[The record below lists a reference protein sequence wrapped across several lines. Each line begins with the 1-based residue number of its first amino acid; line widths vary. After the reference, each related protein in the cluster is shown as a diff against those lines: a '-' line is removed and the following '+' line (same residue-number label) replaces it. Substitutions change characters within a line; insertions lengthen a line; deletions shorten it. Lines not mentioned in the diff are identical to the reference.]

1 MLKKF
6 SIGAKLLAGFLFLS
20 LLTIITGFVG
30 WYYLAQVAIESKNM
44 QTLVEI
50 SSVAAAACN
59 QSGDARD
66 AAASYVISPTKENN
80 DQVTVAINNTIASI
94 DKMKEQ
100 FTTFDPLDKDAQD
113 QLGKASEIA
122 KNYLKAQADFYKTAN
137 DKIAT
142 TNERI
147 RLAGSVN
154 KTLDDLNNLTN
165 DHTKEV
171 TMRGTDGK
179 EVLDEQG
186 QGYIPLSWVEV
197 VQCIERA
204 IAQTQIA
211 RFQARDFELNVRDPE
226 KREKARKGV
235 EAALDA
241 MDAGLVRLDT
251 MLETKEGKEAVG
263 VARNACKEWRKLID
277 ENVKSNLEMLRL
289 DDIQTKTAADF
300 NVQVNVV
307 QTVVLRDMTA
317 RAEMVQK
324 MDQFASWI
332 IIIVVAV
339 ATVIGV
345 LLGWVLRTDITS
357 GIVAIVGMMKKLSG
371 EGDISVRVPESLLDR
386 KDEIGILSRA
396 MKDVLGD
403 YLSVSNMSTVLAG
416 GDWMYHVAVK
426 TDKDQMNIALRD
438 MVHSIR
444 ETLGQVNESVEQV
457 TTGASQVAEASEN
470 LSQGATESA
479 ASIEEITA
487 SMSEIGGQTTANAK
501 NATEANRL
509 AKSANDTAVSGQ
521 KLMQQMITSMEQI
534 TKNSQEVQKVV
545 KVIDDIS
552 FQTNLLA
559 LNAAVEAARAGQH
572 GKGFAVVAE
581 EVRNLAARSAKAALE
596 TTQMIE
602 NNSKQ
607 ITAGAGIASQTAE
620 MLNGIVSQA
629 TQVATLIGE
638 IANASNEQ
646 AQGISQVSQGLH
658 QIDSVTQQNTANAEE
673 TASVSNEMSS
683 QAGNLQKLISRF
695 KVH

>member
-1 MLKKF
+1 MLKQF
-6 SIGAKLLAGFLFLS
+6 SIGAKLLAGFLFLT
-20 LLTIITGFVG
+20 LLTIMTGLVG
-30 WYYLAQVAIESKNM
+30 WYYLAQVAVESKNM
-44 QTLVEI
+44 QTLVDI
-50 SSVAAAACN
+50 GSVAADACS
-59 QSGDARD
+59 QATSAQI
-66 AAASYVISPTKENN
+66 AAANYVISPTNENN
-80 DQVTVAINNTIASI
+80 DLVTVAINKTVASI

-100 FTTFDPLDKDAQD
+100 FNVLDPSDKSVQE
-113 QLGKASEIA
+113 QLEKASGIA
-122 KNYLKAQADFYKTAN
+122 KEYLKAQAGYSSTVNAKTA
-137 DKIAT
+137 AT
-142 TNERI
+142 GERI
-147 RLAGSVN
+147 RQAGVVN
-154 KTLDDLNNLTN
+154 KTLDDLNKLTDEHN
-165 DHTKEV
+165 KEV
-171 TMRGTDGK
+171 ILKGADGK
-179 EVLDEQG
+179 EVHDEQG
-186 QGYIPLSWVEV
+186 WGYISLQRIAVS
-197 VQCIERA
+197 QCIDGVLT
-204 IAQTQIA
+204 QTQIA
-211 RFQARDFELNVRDPE
+211 RFNARDFELSVRVPE
-226 KREKARKGV
+226 KRKTAQ
-235 EAALDA
+235 EAIDTALNA
-241 MDAGLVRLDT
+241 MDAGLAQLET
-251 MLETKEGKEAVG
+251 MLETKEGRDAVV
-263 VARNACKEWRKLID
+263 VARNASKEWRRLID
-277 ENVKSNLEMLRL
+277 ENIKSNIDMLRL
-289 DDIQTKTAADF
+289 DDVQRKVASEF
-300 NVQVNVV
+300 NAQVSVV
-307 QTVVLRDMTA
+307 QTIVQKDMTA
-317 RAEMVQK
+317 RAEGVQS
-324 MDQFASWI
+324 MDKFASTI
-332 IIIVVAV
+332 IIITLVISAI
-339 ATVIGV
+339 IGV
-345 LLGWVLRTDITS
+345 VLGLVLRNDITS
-357 GIVAIVGMMKKLSG
+357 GIVTIVGLMKKLSG
-371 EGDISVRVPESLLDR
+371 EGDISVRVPESLLVR
-386 KDEIGILSRA
+386 KDETGILAHA

-403 YLSVSNMSTVLAG
+403 YLSVSNMGTALAG
-416 GDWMYHVAVK
+416 GDWMYHVESK
-426 TDKDQMNIALRD
+426 TDKDQMNISLRV
-438 MVHSIR
+438 MIHSIR
-444 ETLGQVNESVEQV
+444 EALQQVNESVEQV

-607 ITAGAGIASQTAE
+607 ITEGAGIASQTAE
-620 MLNGIVSQA
+620 MLNGIVTQA

-683 QAGNLQKLISRF
+683 QAGNLQKLIARF